1 MTPHLF
7 LSRIFRGQWACCA
20 KTLSQCGS
28 RVYKPLPQADIV
40 YGGTPA
46 VAYKEWM
53 KHFAMVEETP
63 YVGSA

>member
-7 LSRIFRGQWACCA
+7 LSRVLRGQWACCA

-28 RVYKPLPQADIV
+28 RAYEPLPQADIV
-40 YGGTPA
+40 YGETPA

-53 KHFAMVEETP
+53 KYYAPEKEATN
-63 YVGSA
+63 VGSA